1 MCDSSSQVVLVVKN
15 PPANAGDIRDM
26 GLIPVLG
33 RPPQEK
39 RMATHS
45 SILAWRI
52 PWTEEPGGLQ
62 STGSHR
68 VRHD

>member
-26 GLIPVLG
+26 GLISVFR

-45 SILAWRI
+45 SQTTLKRLSVCDSRAQA
-52 PWTEEPGGLQ
+52 LLLLYN
-62 STGSHR
+62 
-68 VRHD
+68 V